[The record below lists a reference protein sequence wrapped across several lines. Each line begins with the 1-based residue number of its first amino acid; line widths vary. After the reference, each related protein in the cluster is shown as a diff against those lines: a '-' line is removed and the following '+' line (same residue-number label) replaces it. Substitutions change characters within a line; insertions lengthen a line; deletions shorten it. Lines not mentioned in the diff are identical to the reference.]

1 MLAKAGELGCA
12 NNDIACLC
20 RNPNFGYGVHDC
32 SVEACRDVDSANAI
46 INWANNACSN
56 ANAPANIATVTAV
69 AVSYFVPLC
78 SVGIQVI
85 NE

>member
-1 MLAKAGELGCA
+1 MLAKASELGCR

-32 SVEACRDVDSANAI
+32 SVEACNDVESANAI

-69 AVSYFVPLC
+69 AVSIFVPSDRL
-78 SVGIQVI
+78 GFR
-85 NE
+85 